1 MSLTHN
7 YPECI
12 GHWERNWSRISGAVF
27 QKCLLCGAVG
37 YERPEDAER
46 LDQEPEDAV
55 PVFTPAEAEAMYAR
69 LLAWALGIPEDAEI
83 SPFGDL
89 LQQVRTVRNIREESA
104 PPPFRIVM
112 DAIIALEKNWDK
124 LTPAQQYN
132 ARDHLRVFAK
142 SLPPIDRSKLPSTGE
157 W

>member
-1 MSLTHN
+1 MNFTHK

-12 GHWERNWSRISGAVF
+12 GRPERQWSRISGAVF

-55 PVFTPAEAEAMYAR
+55 PVFTPAEPEAMYAR
-69 LLAWALGIPEDAEI
+69 LLAWALGTPEDAEI
-83 SPFGDL
+83 PSFGDL
-89 LQQVRTVRNIREESA
+89 LQQVRTVRNIREEST
-104 PPPFRIVM
+104 PPPYRIVM
-112 DAIIALEKNWDK
+112 HAIIALEKHWDK

-142 SLPPIDRSKLPSTGE
+142 NLPKIDPRTLPSTGE